1 MIHRIHRL
9 TALLL
14 TVLGVGLF
22 AGMEW
27 AQSAAP
33 SNPSSVPATKGEPA
47 KADTQPPGASSSEI
61 PSIDPDVKQWFLERM
76 RVRRP
81 YDPRDIDVLT
91 GRTREGDR
99 LADFQMNGLGYWP
112 PLSIG
117 FGNSSW
123 GPGRSRFRSPF
134 ASSSFLLFGNRRN
147 AFSLGNSF
155 GFGGGGFFFG
165 RPFFQPFAF
174 QRHNFRR

>member
-9 TALLL
+9 MAVLLM
-14 TVLGVGLF
+14 VLGAGLF
-22 AGMEW
+22 AGVQW
-27 AQSAAP
+27 AQSPGTSSSSPAPAAK
-33 SNPSSVPATKGEPA
+33 AEPA
-47 KADTQPPGASSSEI
+47 RADPQAPGAASSEI
-61 PSIDPDVKQWFLERM
+61 PSIDPDVRQWFLERM

-99 LADFQMNGLGYWP
+99 LADFQTNGLGYWP
-112 PLSIG
+112 PLGIG
-117 FGNSSW
+117 YGNSSW
-123 GPGRSRFRSPF
+123 GPWSPGFRSPF
-134 ASSSFLLFGNRRN
+134 ASSSFLLFRNRHN
-147 AFSLGNSF
+147 AFFLGNSF

-165 RPFFQPFAF
+165 RPFFHPFAF